1 MFNFTNHIFLCVF
14 SLFTFASNITYA
26 HQISSDDYS
35 VFTNPT
41 NEPSKS
47 IGSYANGCIQGALAL
62 PDDLHYK
69 LVYPS
74 RNRYWGHGITIDF
87 IKNLSR
93 DIYSTEGNGLLI
105 GDLSQPRGGPMT
117 WGHKSHQTGLDV
129 DIYFEKKPQDE
140 LSDNDLIKL
149 ALISLLDKKQENINQ
164 DIWSK
169 YYSNLLQ
176 RVSDDANVSRV
187 FVNPIIKNQLCL
199 DNKGDRSWLGKI
211 RPWGG
216 HYEHFH
222 VRLKCDKNSEE
233 CIEQHSVP
241 TGDGCGKELDN
252 WLEKGL
258 KVYSSNKKPI
268 IPKELFLHNHPI
280 SCMALFDDLN

>member
-1 MFNFTNHIFLCVF
+1 
-14 SLFTFASNITYA
+14 
-26 HQISSDDYS
+26 
-35 VFTNPT
+35 
-41 NEPSKS
+41 
-47 IGSYANGCIQGALAL
+47 
-62 PDDLHYK
+62 
-69 LVYPS
+69 
-74 RNRYWGHGITIDF
+74 
-87 IKNLSR
+87 
-93 DIYSTEGNGLLI
+93 
-105 GDLSQPRGGPMT
+105 MT

-129 DIYFEKKPQDE
+129 DIYFAKKPQDE
-140 LSDNDLIKL
+140 LSDNDLKKL

-258 KVYSSNKKPI
+258 KVYSSNKKPV
-268 IPKELFLHNHPI
+268 IPKEFFLHNHPI